1 MPKFIRFTE
10 TIKKKRNNRIVS
22 VTVRPMVTDCE
33 GAVYFTDLMIQE
45 GNRLSG
51 YSHNT
56 AEMLKKYHTGDEY
69 AVTDKRFY
77 NGIVRGSAA
86 LIIFNLGQT
95 SAGIDWT
102 VYPNQD
108 MAEGSITLALG
119 EGAHKA
125 VFKSD
130 ARAGDELSLLAS
142 SRRCLKNGAP
152 AEKDGFFQYC
162 AACDSKH
169 PVRVEDKKSARLYVE
184 FDEMKDGDGA

>member
-1 MPKFIRFTE
+1 M
-10 TIKKKRNNRIVS
+10 
-22 VTVRPMVTDCE
+22 TVRPMVTDCE
-33 GAVYFTDLMIQE
+33 GAVYFTDIMLQE
-45 GNRLSG
+45 GDRLSG

-56 AEMLKKYHTGDEY
+56 AEMLKKYQTGDEY

-86 LIIFNLGQT
+86 LIIFSLGQT
-95 SAGIDWT
+95 SAGIDWK
-102 VYPNQD
+102 VYPNQN
-108 MAEGSITLALG
+108 MAEESITLALG

-130 ARAGDELSLLAS
+130 ALAGDELSLLAS

-152 AEKDGFFQYC
+152 AEKYGFFQYC

-184 FDEMKDGDGA
+184 FYEMKDGDGA

>member
-22 VTVRPMVTDCE
+22 VTVRPTVTDCE

-56 AEMLKKYHTGDEY
+56 AEMLKKYQTGDEY
-69 AVTDKRFY
+69 SVTDKRFY

>member
-22 VTVRPMVTDCE
+22 VTVRPTVTDCE

-56 AEMLKKYHTGDEY
+56 AEMLKKYQTGDEY

>member
-56 AEMLKKYHTGDEY
+56 AEMLKKYQTGDEY

>member
-1 MPKFIRFTE
+1 M
-10 TIKKKRNNRIVS
+10 
-22 VTVRPMVTDCE
+22 TVRPTVTDCE

-56 AEMLKKYHTGDEY
+56 AEMLKKYQTGDEY
-69 AVTDKRFY
+69 SVTDKRFY

-184 FDEMKDGDGA
+184 FNEMKDGEAFFLSSL